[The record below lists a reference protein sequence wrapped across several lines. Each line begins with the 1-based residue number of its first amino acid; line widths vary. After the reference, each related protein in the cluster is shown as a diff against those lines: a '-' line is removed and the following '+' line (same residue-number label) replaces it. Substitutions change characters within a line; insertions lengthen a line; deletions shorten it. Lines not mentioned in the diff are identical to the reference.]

1 MWQYEHVDA
10 VVVVVVVGRG
20 QKEKWVNQREKSKQ
34 WRKVKVNNNR
44 LNDR

>member
-1 MWQYEHVDA
+1 VVV

-20 QKEKWVNQREKSKQ
+20 RKEKWVNQMEKSKQ
-34 WRKVKVNNNR
+34 WKTVKLKNNR